1 MTDHHHDPVWDDETA
16 EWYAEEYGDHF
27 STTLAVE
34 LSDLQLTDIVL
45 DIGCGSGNSCR
56 AAASVVTKGGVIGID
71 PTPAMIRI
79 AREQSEDH
87 PNGDRIQFMG
97 GSAEEIP
104 LDDASVTV
112 AMAVNTLHHW
122 DDIDAGLAEV
132 KRVLRRGGRFILAD
146 ELIEDGTTHGEGV
159 LSDPVQIEV
168 LLGKAGFQQVS
179 RSDHAHVDE
188 GMCFFSAVRP

>member
-56 AAASVVTKGGVIGID
+56 AAASVVTKGRVIGID

-132 KRVLRRGGRFILAD
+132 KRVLRWGGRFILAD
-146 ELIEDGTTHGEGV
+146 ELIED
-159 LSDPVQIEV
+159 
-168 LLGKAGFQQVS
+168 
-179 RSDHAHVDE
+179 
-188 GMCFFSAVRP
+188 